1 MSSLVR
7 FAAMIP
13 ASCAVAS
20 ASPFGSSRR
29 IRAVSGGHP
38 HLGPRDGAPAHRL
51 LAADVDHADGARL
64 VDVRQVVHQRGSY
77 GVEVRELRV
86 DPLA

>member
-20 ASPFGSSRR
+20 ASPFGSSRS
-29 IRAVSGGHP
+29 IRAVSAAMRTSARATARRREIG
-38 HLGPRDGAPAHRL
+38 LG
-51 LAADVDHADGARL
+51 ADVDHPDRARL
-64 VDVRQVVHQRGSY
+64 VDVRKVVMPIS
-77 GVEVRELRV
+77 
-86 DPLA
+86 